1 MASSDNDLIMT
12 GAVTTV
18 VSGPGD
24 VFSLQTLLPT
34 TTVATTSTIYLSQ
47 FYHSAFA
54 TVCGGYSS
62 CCAVVIVEIQLW
74 LCVFVS
80 QSN

>member
-24 VFSLQTLLPT
+24 VFSLFRHCYSATAAATTIAAAT
-34 TTVATTSTIYLSQ
+34 TTATNIATSINTTS
-47 FYHSAFA
+47 
-54 TVCGGYSS
+54 G
-62 CCAVVIVEIQLW
+62 E
-74 LCVFVS
+74 VFS
-80 QSN
+80 L

>member
-24 VFSLQTLLPT
+24 VFSLFRHCYSATATAATITAT
-34 TTVATTSTIYLSQ
+34 TTTIADAAATTATNTATATTT
-47 FYHSAFA
+47 SA
-54 TVCGGYSS
+54 
-62 CCAVVIVEIQLW
+62 I
-74 LCVFVS
+74 
-80 QSN
+80 

>member
-24 VFSLQTLLPT
+24 VFSLQTLLQC
-34 TTVATTSTIYLSQ
+34 YC
-47 FYHSAFA
+47 YYNNYYYCCYYNYNCYNYYY
-54 TVCGGYSS
+54 CGYY
-62 CCAVVIVEIQLW
+62 C
-74 LCVFVS
+74 LCY
-80 QSN
+80 